1 MQQYFYCRYTVS
13 DRGIVE
19 TMEESRSINIG
30 KEAQNE
36 KYTIKMEGG
45 KKWHVV
51 FFGDGCWS
59 LVVWAYSQWNSC
71 SLFSSDR
78 DRISGED
85 FKLFSSLGF
94 DIVQGYYFSKPLT
107 KSEIIDYIKV
117 NINNKIS

>member
-45 KKWHVV
+45 KK
-51 FFGDGCWS
+51 
-59 LVVWAYSQWNSC
+59 
-71 SLFSSDR
+71 
-78 DRISGED
+78 
-85 FKLFSSLGF
+85 
-94 DIVQGYYFSKPLT
+94 
-107 KSEIIDYIKV
+107 
-117 NINNKIS
+117 